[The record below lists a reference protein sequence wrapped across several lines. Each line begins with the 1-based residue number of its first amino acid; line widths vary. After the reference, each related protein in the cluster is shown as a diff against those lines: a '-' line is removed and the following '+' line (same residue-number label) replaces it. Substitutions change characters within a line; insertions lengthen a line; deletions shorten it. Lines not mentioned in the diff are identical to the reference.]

1 MSVPHPGPPHTGAE
15 ERRSLI
21 VLLSVIF
28 LMIAG
33 FGLVIPL
40 LPFFARAFD
49 APAWQVTLLFSAFS
63 FGQFLGEPFWGRLS
77 DRIGRKPVL
86 IITIT
91 AVALSYAALAFA
103 PNIIWAFAIRFLTG
117 VFAGNI
123 STLQGAM
130 ADITPP
136 EKRAGRMGI
145 MGAAFSAGFTTG
157 PAIGGLLAQPS
168 RGALGFQLP
177 LLVAAGFALASAIAV
192 VVFVRES
199 RPEPSA
205 HRQRPRLEGLREASQ
220 HPVIGRILAISFI
233 VVVGFAGIEATYGL
247 WTQQRFGWGP
257 RQIGLAFMGIGLL
270 GAFCQGWLSG
280 RLVRRY
286 GEPVTLTGGLAFMG
300 LGLMTQGLSPVWPVA
315 ILGFALVCIGQS
327 ICFPNL
333 TALISQAAPAHRQ
346 GEMLGLNMSGMALA
360 RIGGP
365 VVAGQLFSLVAPG
378 APFAFAA
385 LLVLPALWFAAQ
397 VRRRLPRVA

>member
-1 MSVPHPGPPHTGAE
+1 VSAVHATQTPAE
-15 ERRSLI
+15 ERRALI
-21 VLLSVIF
+21 VLLAVIY

-40 LPFFARAFD
+40 LPFFAKAFHAD
-49 APAWQVTLLFSAFS
+49 AGEVTWLFSAFS
-63 FGQFLGEPFWGRLS
+63 LGQFIGEPFWGRLS

-91 AVALSYAALAFA
+91 AVALSYGALAFA
-103 PNIIWAFAIRFLTG
+103 PNIIAAFVIRFLTG
-117 VFAGNI
+117 IFAGNI

-130 ADITPP
+130 ADITSP

-157 PAIGGLLAQPS
+157 PAIGGLLAQPG

-177 LLVAAGFALASAIAV
+177 LLVAAGFALASALAV

-199 RPEPSA
+199 RPDPA
-205 HRQRPRLEGLREASQ
+205 KRAPHRPRIEGLKEAMA
-220 HPVIGRILAISFI
+220 HPVIGRILAISLI
-233 VVVGFAGIEATYGL
+233 VVIGFAGIEATYGL
-247 WTQQRFGWGP
+247 WTQVRFGWGP
-257 RQIGLAFMGIGLL
+257 KQIGLAFMGIGLL

-280 RLVRRY
+280 RLVRRF
-286 GEPVTLTGGLAFMG
+286 GEPRTLTGGLVFMG
-300 LGLMTQGLSPVWPVA
+300 LGLVTQGLSPVWPVA
-315 ILGFALVCIGQS
+315 IVGFALVCVGQS

-333 TALISQAAPAHRQ
+333 TSLISRAAPPDRQ

-365 VVAGQLFSLVAPG
+365 IIAGEMFSLIAPG

-385 LLVLPALWFAAQ
+385 LLILPGLWFAGQ
-397 VRRRLPRVA
+397 VRKRVPMAA